1 MAIGAVPRCVTVVL
15 GALAL
20 ACGDSDD
27 GEAAGSSSSGV
38 GVAST
43 SSSDAGM
50 ESTTLATSSSSE
62 TSAADTSSTGEPLQ
76 LCGIEDLAP
85 GTASPVVASDARPMQ
100 LPTEIATILERSC
113 GCHYADDL
121 VISGDYPSGGM
132 LDITTWTAWQ
142 STFNNGPTYEAV
154 RKKLEPSNPIL
165 LMPPYACNTGGGET
179 MLPEDRARLLEWID
193 ADAPDGVTWSAT

>member
-1 MAIGAVPRCVTVVL
+1 MGIGAVSRCVTVV

-20 ACGDSDD
+20 ACGDSGAADD
-27 GEAAGSSSSGV
+27 GGSSGSGTTT
-38 GVAST
+38 ST
-43 SSSDAGM
+43 TSTTST
-50 ESTTLATSSSSE
+50 ESTGLGTSSSE
-62 TSAADTSSTGEPLQ
+62 TAAVDSSSTGEPLQ

-85 GTASPVVASDARPMQ
+85 GTASPIVASDTRPMQ
-100 LPTEIATILERSC
+100 LPTEITTILERSC

-121 VISGDYPSGGM
+121 VIAGDYPSGGM
-132 LDITTWTAWQ
+132 LDITTWPAWQ

-165 LMPPYACNTGGGET
+165 IMPPLTCNVGGGET
-179 MLPEDRARLLEWID
+179 MLPEDRARLLEWIA